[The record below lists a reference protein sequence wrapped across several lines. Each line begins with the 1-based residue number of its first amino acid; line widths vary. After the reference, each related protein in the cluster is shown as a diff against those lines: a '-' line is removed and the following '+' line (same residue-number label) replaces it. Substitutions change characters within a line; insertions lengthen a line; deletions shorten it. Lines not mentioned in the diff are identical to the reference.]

1 MTIAGRQ
8 LIEKFI
14 RKHANSKSSLSA
26 WLEEAEEAEWK
37 TPHDIKDRY
46 LSADFLS
53 GNRVIFDIGGNN
65 YRLMVLVRY
74 RNGLLLIQKI
84 GTHAEYSKWKLT

>member
-26 WLEEAEEAEWK
+26 WLEESEESEWK
-37 TPHDIKDRY
+37 SPQDIKDRY
-46 LSADFLS
+46 RSADFLS
-53 GNRVIFDIGGNN
+53 GDRVIFDIGGNN
-65 YRLMVLVRY
+65 YRLRVLVRY
-74 RNGLLLIQKI
+74 RNGVLLIQKI
-84 GTHAEYSKWKLT
+84 GTHAESSKWKLT

>member
-26 WLEEAEEAEWK
+26 WLEEAEDAEWE
-37 TPHDIKDRY
+37 TPQDIKDRY
-46 LSADFLS
+46 RSADFLS

-74 RNGLLLIQKI
+74 RNGMLLIQKI

>member
-1 MTIAGRQ
+1 VTIAGRQ

-26 WLEEAEEAEWK
+26 WLEEAEDAAWE
-37 TPHDIKDRY
+37 TPQDIKDRY
-46 LSADFLS
+46 RSADFLS

-74 RNGLLLIQKI
+74 RNGMLLIQKI

>member
-26 WLEEAEEAEWK
+26 WLEEAEESEWK
-37 TPHDIKDRY
+37 SPQDIKDRY
-46 LSADFLS
+46 RSADFLS
-53 GNRVIFDIGGNN
+53 GDRVIIDIGGNN
-65 YRLMVLVRY
+65 YRLRVLVRY
-74 RNGLLLIQKI
+74 RNGVLLIQKI
-84 GTHAEYSKWKLT
+84 GTHAESSKWKLT

>member
-26 WLEEAEEAEWK
+26 WLEEGEESEWK
-37 TPHDIKDRY
+37 SPQDIKDRY
-46 LSADFLS
+46 RSADFLS
-53 GNRVIFDIGGNN
+53 GDRVIFDIGGNN

-74 RNGLLLIQKI
+74 RNGVLLIQKI
-84 GTHAEYSKWKLT
+84 GIHAEYSNWKLT